1 MTNDTSIL
9 RLGAL
14 LGEYDNIGRRK
25 ESRPTDN
32 KTYVSTEQSVRTR
45 SPRRQPAKQII
56 RAPKEWLIIGVAVLL
71 VSYVPAIIFGTFG
84 GYLATFAIAVAA
96 TFSALL
102 ALLED
107 QRRMRLPAY
116 SLDKNFRKLGAALY
130 GLSTV
135 VVLSV
140 IALVAYQWARSQ

>member
-1 MTNDTSIL
+1 M
-9 RLGAL
+9 
-14 LGEYDNIGRRK
+14 
-25 ESRPTDN
+25 
-32 KTYVSTEQSVRTR
+32 
-45 SPRRQPAKQII
+45 
-56 RAPKEWLIIGVAVLL
+56 
-71 VSYVPAIIFGTFG
+71 SYVPAIIFGTFG

>member
-1 MTNDTSIL
+1 M
-9 RLGAL
+9 
-14 LGEYDNIGRRK
+14 GEYDNIDRRK
-25 ESRPTDN
+25 ESLPTEI
-32 KTYVSTEQSVRTR
+32 KTYASTKQSAKKR
-45 SPRRQPAKQII
+45 SSQRQPSKQII
-56 RAPKEWLIIGVAVLL
+56 RAPKEWLIIGAVILL
-71 VSYVPAIIFGTFG
+71 VSYVPAIIFGTFS

-96 TFSALL
+96 TLSALL

-116 SLDKNFRKLGAALY
+116 SLDRNFRKFGAALY

>member
-1 MTNDTSIL
+1 M
-9 RLGAL
+9 
-14 LGEYDNIGRRK
+14 
-25 ESRPTDN
+25 
-32 KTYVSTEQSVRTR
+32 
-45 SPRRQPAKQII
+45 
-56 RAPKEWLIIGVAVLL
+56 
-71 VSYVPAIIFGTFG
+71 SYVPAISYVTFG